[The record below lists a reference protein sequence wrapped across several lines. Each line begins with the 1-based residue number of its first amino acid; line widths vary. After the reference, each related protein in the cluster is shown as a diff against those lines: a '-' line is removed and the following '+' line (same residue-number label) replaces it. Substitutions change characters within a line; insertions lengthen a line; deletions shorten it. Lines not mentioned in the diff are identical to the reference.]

1 MVSYNIKKN
10 LTDKFQK
17 ESGAVHFAAGV
28 RRPVAF
34 VYPNLYRVG
43 MSNLGL
49 QILYRILNSRDDVS
63 CERYFLPEKQA
74 LQEHFRTRTPL
85 MSVESQRKL
94 ADNEIIFVMLSF
106 EMDYDNLLTILD
118 LGNIK
123 LDKTQRNSKE
133 PLIIIG
139 GPCATFNPLPLS
151 KVADAFVIGEGED
164 VVGRIVDAAEGDRES
179 VLDRLTALPG
189 VYVPGKTLHPQRVWQ
204 KDLSKYPHTSA
215 ILTPDTEF
223 GKMYIVE
230 VARGCGRHCR
240 FCMAGY
246 CFRRPR
252 PRALAD
258 IIRDIEQR
266 PQDAEKI
273 GLMGAAVSDHPEI
286 GKLVEYLKNGGIKFS
301 FASLR
306 ADTLT
311 REMAEALV
319 ASGQHTLTVAP
330 EAGSVRMRHSI
341 NKGIEEE
348 HVFRA
353 LEIGLAAGIENFKL
367 YFMVGLPGEEDADV
381 EGILDLTLRIRRRM
395 DELGNRGDLII
406 SVNAFVPKPFT
417 PFQWCGLAPMS
428 VLRKRYRILQK
439 GVQKEKK
446 IKLLLESL
454 NGTARQAFLARGDEA
469 AGDFL
474 LESHTTGKPLKY
486 LLQEKGLNLEEL
498 CSRQYSPEDVLP
510 WEFIDMGFS
519 KQYLLE
525 EWQKSLQGVFTPSC
539 FDGCHRCGNCK

>member
-1 MVSYNIKKN
+1 
-10 LTDKFQK
+10 
-17 ESGAVHFAAGV
+17 
-28 RRPVAF
+28 
-34 VYPNLYRVG
+34 

-49 QILYRILNSRDDVS
+49 QILYRILNSRDDVA
-63 CERYFLPEKQA
+63 CERYFLPEKEV
-74 LQEHFRTRTPL
+74 LQEHVRTHTPL
-85 MSVESQRKL
+85 MSVESRRKL

-106 EMDYDNLLTILD
+106 EMDYDNLLTMLD

-123 LDKTQRNSKE
+123 LDKTRRNRKE

-139 GPCATFNPLPLS
+139 GPCATFNPLPLT

-164 VVGRIVDAAEGDRES
+164 VVGRIMDAAEGDRES
-179 VLDRLTALPG
+179 VLARLAALPG
-189 VYVPGKTLHPQRVWQ
+189 VYVPGQTPYPQRVWQ
-204 KDLSKYPHTSA
+204 KDLTRYSHTSA

-286 GKLVEYLKNGGIKFS
+286 GELVGYLKDRGIKFS

-311 REMAEALV
+311 KEMAEALA

-330 EAGSVRMRHSI
+330 EAGSVRMRRSI
-341 NKGIEEE
+341 NKGIEDE

-406 SVNAFVPKPFT
+406 SVNAFVSKPFT
-417 PFQWCGLAPMS
+417 PFQWCGLTPMS

-454 NGTARQAFLARGDEA
+454 NATIMQSFLARGDET
-469 AGDFL
+469 AGDYL
-474 LESHTTGKPLKY
+474 LESHATGKPLKY
-486 LLQEKGLNLEEL
+486 LLQEKGLNLEEICL
-498 CSRQYSPEDVLP
+498 RQYSLEDILP
-510 WEFIDMGFS
+510 WEFLDMGFS
-519 KQYLLE
+519 KQYLLD
-525 EWQKSLQGVFTPSC
+525 EWQKSLQGVFTPPC
-539 FDGCHRCGNCK
+539 FDACRRCGNCK

>member
-1 MVSYNIKKN
+1 
-10 LTDKFQK
+10 
-17 ESGAVHFAAGV
+17 
-28 RRPVAF
+28 
-34 VYPNLYRVG
+34 VYPNVYKVG

-49 QILYRILNSRDDVS
+49 QILYKILNSRGDTA
-63 CERYFLPEKQA
+63 CERYFLPEKEM
-74 LQEHFRTRTPL
+74 LQEHLRTNTTL

-106 EMDYDNLLTILD
+106 EMDYDNLLTMLD

-123 LDKTQRNSKE
+123 LDKTRRNQKE

-139 GPCATFNPLPLS
+139 GPCATFNPLPLV

-164 VVGRIVDAAEGDRES
+164 VVGQIMDVAEGDRSSTLEKLS
-179 VLDRLTALPG
+179 VLPG
-189 VYVPGKTLHPQRVWQ
+189 VYVPGKTARAQRVWQ
-204 KDLSKYPHTSA
+204 RDLTKYPHTSA
-215 ILTPDTEF
+215 ILTPNTEF
-223 GKMYIVE
+223 GKMQIVE

-252 PRALAD
+252 PRALAEIIAD
-258 IIRDIEQR
+258 IDNR
-266 PQDAEKI
+266 PQGTEKI

-286 GKLVEYLKNGGIKFS
+286 GQLVDYLRQKQIKFS

-311 REMAEALV
+311 EAMAGAL
-319 ASGQHTLTVAP
+319 AANGQHTLTVAP
-330 EAGSVRMRHSI
+330 EAGSVRMRCSI

-367 YFMVGLPGEEDADV
+367 YFMVGLPGEEDVDV
-381 EGILDLTLRIRRRM
+381 EAILDLTLRIRRRM
-395 DELGNRGDLII
+395 DELGNKGDLII

-417 PFQWCGLAPMS
+417 PFQWCGLTPMGA
-428 VLRKRYRILQK
+428 LRHRYKILQK

-454 NGTARQAFLARGDEA
+454 KETAQQAFLARGDIQ
-469 AGDFL
+469 AGDYL
-474 LESHTTGKPLKY
+474 LESHISGKPLKY
-486 LLQEKGLNLEEL
+486 LLQEKGLDMEEI
-498 CSRQYSPEDVLP
+498 CSREYKPDEVLP
-510 WEFIDMGFS
+510 WDFLDMGFT
-519 KQYLLE
+519 KQYLAA
-525 EWQKSLQGVFTPSC
+525 EWEKSRQGIFTKPC
-539 FDGCHRCGNCK
+539 FDQCQRCGNCK